1 MDKSIINDTLP
12 EPRAEYYPEEGI
24 LYVDNG
30 KPFGDGET
38 IAKGLVVFYD
48 RENDSEV
55 VGLCI
60 EFDAETV
67 LKPFVDA
74 IFIKYGLSENSPAHR
89 DQRFGN
95 PKGRRQCS
103 GS

>member
-55 VGLCI
+55 VGLCV

-74 IFIKYGLSENSPAHR
+74 ILAKYGV
-89 DQRFGN
+89 
-95 PKGRRQCS
+95 RREPPSVAVAAQS
-103 GS
+103 

>member
-1 MDKSIINDTLP
+1 M
-12 EPRAEYYPEEGI
+12 
-24 LYVDNG
+24 DNG

-48 RENDSEV
+48 RENESEV

-67 LKPFVDA
+67 LKPFVNA
-74 IFIKYGLSENSPAHR
+74 ILAKYGVRPEQPSAAVPTKS
-89 DQRFGN
+89 
-95 PKGRRQCS
+95 
-103 GS
+103 

>member
-1 MDKSIINDTLP
+1 MDKSIINNALP

-48 RENDSEV
+48 QENESEV

-74 IFIKYGLSENSPAHR
+74 ILAKYGVRPGQPPIAV
-89 DQRFGN
+89 
-95 PKGRRQCS
+95 PTKI
-103 GS
+103 

>member
-1 MDKSIINDTLP
+1 MGKSIIDETLP

-48 RENDSEV
+48 RGERER
-55 VGLCI
+55 GGW
-60 EFDAETV
+60 TV
-67 LKPFVDA
+67 
-74 IFIKYGLSENSPAHR
+74 HR
-89 DQRFGN
+89 V
-95 PKGRRQCS
+95 
-103 GS
+103 